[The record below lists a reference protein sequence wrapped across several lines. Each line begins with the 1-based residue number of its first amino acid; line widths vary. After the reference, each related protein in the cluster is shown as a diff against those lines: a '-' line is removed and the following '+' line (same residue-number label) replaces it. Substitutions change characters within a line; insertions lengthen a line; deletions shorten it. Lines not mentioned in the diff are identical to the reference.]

1 LPPAKRDHNEI
12 ADGVTF
18 SLAAILREAHLNG
31 KCRTLR
37 KVHREM
43 GYRVGASSWLQ
54 PDVSITHA
62 AQRAD
67 ESYFIGA
74 PALVVEVIS
83 ENNTAAQIDGK
94 IQDYLAEGAIEVWIL
109 YPNRRHMWIYKQA
122 GIAEQHSGPFQSEL
136 LGGATIDIAKFL
148 QDQAEQAI

>member
-1 LPPAKRDHNEI
+1 LPDEPGKLELLRGELIQSPPAKCDHNEI
-12 ADGVTF
+12 ADRVTF
-18 SLAAILREAHLNG
+18 SLAAILRDAHLDG

-43 GYRVGASSWLQ
+43 GYRIGSTSWLQ

-62 AQRAD
+62 AQTAD

-83 ENNTAAQIDGK
+83 ESNTAAQIDGK
-94 IQDYLAEGAIEVWIL
+94 IQTIWLKAET
-109 YPNRRHMWIYKQA
+109 
-122 GIAEQHSGPFQSEL
+122 HSAPFQSDL
-136 LGGATIDIAKFL
+136 LGGATIEIAKFL
-148 QDQAEQAI
+148 RD